1 MKRALAI
8 TSLVLVALVGGTVLA
23 GPRLAQLYAEAQ
35 VDKALARIRVQT
47 TSVANRG
54 EVAVDLGARAVTV
67 QDLSVESAR
76 REQRVTIRALTI
88 VGPRTSGDLLTAER
102 VVFDD
107 VAVRSAGETI
117 TVPRVEIQNYS
128 GPERGLTAT
137 PGVGRNARSQA
148 DIIALISLER
158 AVAPSVTFSGDA
170 SGLKRTLRNV
180 SVNRVVRG
188 AVESAT
194 IDGVAFDVPYLP
206 AEQSPQTSS
215 LAISAGPIVYEGVN
229 LPTLWRFYA
238 SDGSGDRQPFLKSAV
253 VANATAVATLRPG
266 GVLRASW
273 RRLKIEDVELRPLA
287 FPVTAFDVVV
297 SKLREGHPTT
307 PAEIR
312 EQLLHAADA
321 LRAVSFDRVRLEGA
335 SAEIARDGERL
346 REFQIAAAE
355 VGPYADGRLDTVKAE
370 RFSLRRDD
378 GLRFALEKADL
389 RGVDLAGLMRYAD
402 KVGRDEILMSVEP
415 TAADLVRYAPRLTS
429 AEATGLDAA
438 GEDGEIRARTVKVEV
453 NAPLDA
459 VPQRIA
465 FDLDDLDARPAQA
478 TKAARALAAMRL
490 PDLRGGLSFA
500 LTLDPNAKT
509 LALSN
514 FDYRFA
520 NLGTVKAN
528 GELASVDPLLAVAPG
543 AAFVD
548 KFSAI
553 ELGTFKVL
561 MTDDGAVETMIRR
574 AADQAQTPVE
584 LYREEIARDAQET
597 ISRVFGP
604 PAENSAEAVAR
615 FIREPRTL
623 EVTVN
628 PRTTAAQLLELI
640 RAADL
645 GPAGIAQVIDV
656 AALYK
661 R

>member
-8 TSLVLVALVGGTVLA
+8 ASLISVVLVGGAALL
-23 GPRLAQLYAEAQ
+23 GPSIVQRYAEAQ

-54 EVAVDLGARAVTV
+54 DVSVSLTGRAVTV
-67 QDLSVESAR
+67 KDLAVESAG
-76 REQRVTIRALTI
+76 REQRVSVRALTI
-88 VGPRTSGDLLTAER
+88 VGPRTSGNLLTAER

-107 VAVRSAGETI
+107 VTVRSAGETI
-117 TVPRVEIQNYS
+117 TVPRFEIHNYS

-137 PGVGRNARSQA
+137 PGIGRNARSQA
-148 DIIALISLER
+148 DIIGRISLER
-158 AVAPSVTFSGDA
+158 AVAPTVTFAGDS
-170 SGLKRTLRNV
+170 SGLTRTLRNV
-180 SVNRVVRG
+180 SVNRVTKG

-194 IDGVAFDVPYLP
+194 IDGVALDVPYLP
-206 AEQSPQTSS
+206 AKQSPQTSS
-215 LAISAGPIVYEGVN
+215 LAISAGPIVYEGVD

-238 SDGSGDRQPFLKSAV
+238 SDGSGERQSFLKSAV
-253 VANATAVATLRPG
+253 VANVSAVATLRPG

-273 RRLKIEDVELRPLA
+273 RRLKIEDVLIRPLS

-297 SKLREGHPTT
+297 SKLREGRPTT

-312 EQLLHAADA
+312 EQLFHAADA
-321 LRAVSFDRVRLEGA
+321 LRAVSFQRIRLEGA

-346 REFQIAAAE
+346 RSYEISAAE
-355 VGPYADGRLDTVKAE
+355 IGPYADGRLESVKTEGVA
-370 RFSLRRDD
+370 FRRDD
-378 GLRFALEKADL
+378 GVRLALEKADL

-402 KVGRDEILMSVEP
+402 KVGRDEILLTTEP
-415 TAADLVRYAPRLTS
+415 TAADLVKFAPRIAS
-429 AEATGLDAA
+429 AEATGLDVA
-438 GEDGEIRARTVKVEV
+438 GAEGELRARSVKVDV
-453 NAPLDA
+453 NAPLNA
-459 VPQRIA
+459 APQRVS
-465 FDLDDLDARPAQA
+465 FDLDDLDARPAPGSWSA
-478 TKAARALAAMRL
+478 KALSAMRL
-490 PDLRGGLSFA
+490 EDLRGGLSFA
-500 LTLDPNAKT
+500 LTLDPGAKT
-509 LALSN
+509 LALSD

-520 NLGTVKAN
+520 NLGSVKAN
-528 GELASVDPLLAVAPG
+528 GELAAVDPLLAVATG

-553 ELGTFKVL
+553 ELGTFKFL
-561 MTDDGAVETMIRR
+561 MTDDGAVETLIRR
-574 AADQAQTPVE
+574 AAEKAQTPVE
-584 LYREEIARDAQET
+584 VYREQIARDAQET

-604 PAENSAEAVAR
+604 PAENSAEAAAR

-623 EVTVN
+623 EVTVT

-640 RAADL
+640 RAVDL

>member
-1 MKRALAI
+1 MKRALVIAVL
-8 TSLVLVALVGGTVLA
+8 SLGVLAGGTVLL
-23 GPRLAQLYAEAQ
+23 GPALAQRYAEAQ

-54 EVAVDLGARAVTV
+54 DVAVDLGARAVTV
-67 QDLSVESAR
+67 RDLSVESAR
-76 REQRVTIRALTI
+76 REQRVTIKALTI
-88 VGPRTSGDLLTAER
+88 VGPRTSGDLLTADR

-107 VAVRSAGETI
+107 VSVRSAGETI
-117 TVPRVEIQNYS
+117 SVPRVEIQNYS

-158 AVAPSVTFSGDA
+158 AVAPSVTFSSDQ
-170 SGLKRTLRNV
+170 SGLHRTLRNV
-180 SVNRVVRG
+180 SVNRVAKG

-194 IDGVAFDVPYLP
+194 IDGVALDVPYLP
-206 AEQSPQTSS
+206 PEQSPQTSS
-215 LAISAGPIVYEGVN
+215 LAISAGPIVYEGVD

-238 SDGSGDRQPFLKSAV
+238 SDGSGDRQRFLKSAV
-253 VANATAVATLRPG
+253 VANVSAVATLRPG
-266 GVLRASW
+266 GVMRASW
-273 RRLKIEDVELRPLA
+273 RRLKIEGVDLRPLS

-297 SKLREGHPTT
+297 SKLREGRPTT

-321 LRAVSFDRVRLEGA
+321 SRAVSFDRVRLEGA
-335 SAEIARDGERL
+335 RVEIAQDGERL
-346 REFQIAAAE
+346 RAFEVAAAE
-355 VGPYADGRLDTVKAE
+355 VGPYADGRIDTVKAE
-370 RFSLRRDD
+370 GFRLRQDD
-378 GLRFALEKADL
+378 GMRFALAKADL
-389 RGVDLAGLMRYAD
+389 RGVDLAGLTRYAD
-402 KVGRDEILMSVEP
+402 KVGRDEILLSVDP
-415 TAADLVRYAPRLTS
+415 TAADLVKYAPRLAS

-438 GEDGEIRARTVKVEV
+438 GAGGEITARTVKVEV

-459 VPQRIA
+459 VPQRVA
-465 FDLDDLDARPAQA
+465 FDLDDLDARPAA
-478 TKAARALAAMRL
+478 DTAPARALATMRL
-490 PDLRGGLSFA
+490 EDLRGGLHFA

-509 LALSN
+509 LSLSD

-520 NLGTVKAN
+520 NLGTVKAS
-528 GELASVDPLLAVAPG
+528 GELASFDPILAVASG

-548 KFSAI
+548 KLSAI
-553 ELGTFKVL
+553 ELGTLKL
-561 MTDDGAVETMIRR
+561 SITDDGAVATLIQR
-574 AADQAQTPVE
+574 AAELARTPAE
-584 LYREEIARDAQET
+584 TYREQVARDAQET

-604 PAENSAEAVAR
+604 PAENSAEAAAR

-623 EVTVN
+623 DVTVT
-628 PRTTAAQLLELI
+628 PRTPPAQLLELI
-640 RAADL
+640 RAVGL